1 MGLKAE
7 FMDNLVSIILG
18 VVFAFLF
25 YNGIGFALNTPTP
38 LVTVVSCSMYPELN
52 VGDLLVL
59 KGIDNIS
66 EINTGADGDVVVYYQ
81 KTFDKLIVHR
91 VWDIKGDKIITWG
104 DNNYAKDS
112 WTTSFEEIKGKKVLR
127 IPGLGY
133 PRIILF
139 NLATGRKM
147 EKCHVLYDHK
157 YINKEE

>member
-66 EINTGADGDVVVYYQ
+66 EILY
-81 KTFDKLIVHR
+81 LM
-91 VWDIKGDKIITWG
+91 
-104 DNNYAKDS
+104 
-112 WTTSFEEIKGKKVLR
+112 KV
-127 IPGLGY
+127 
-133 PRIILF
+133 
-139 NLATGRKM
+139 
-147 EKCHVLYDHK
+147 
-157 YINKEE
+157 